1 MPVYNLTLNNFN
13 KVYNIISKKTVIIY
27 YYTDTCPFCIMFKA
41 LWKEILKKYKTNKNV
56 TIVNINRNIMHK
68 LDEKMH
74 VDLVPSIIVYKNL
87 KKISEYRKERE
98 YNKIIKFIDKIYI

>member
-1 MPVYNLTLNNFN
+1 
-13 KVYNIISKKTVIIY
+13 
-27 YYTDTCPFCIMFKA
+27 
-41 LWKEILKKYKTNKNV
+41 
-56 TIVNINRNIMHK
+56 MHK